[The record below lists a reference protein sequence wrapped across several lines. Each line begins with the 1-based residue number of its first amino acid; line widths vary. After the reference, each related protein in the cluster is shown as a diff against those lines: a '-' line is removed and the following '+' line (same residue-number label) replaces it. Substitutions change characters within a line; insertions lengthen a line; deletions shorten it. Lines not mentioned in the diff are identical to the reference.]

1 MISVLDQLK
10 AMTNVVADTGTID
23 AIEKYHPVDCTTN
36 PSIVLS
42 ALQDPRSEDMIACE
56 IEAGSCAGKT
66 AREVTETLTVAVGAE
81 LTKSVPGRVSTE
93 VDACLSFDTNASVA
107 RGRNVTIRDMIIL
120 PTNFD
125 I

>member
-42 ALQDPRSEDMIACE
+42 ALWSCRAYVPVPQLIYATFRSKAKGLLPPSDE
-56 IEAGSCAGKT
+56 
-66 AREVTETLTVAVGAE
+66 
-81 LTKSVPGRVSTE
+81 
-93 VDACLSFDTNASVA
+93 CLR
-107 RGRNVTIRDMIIL
+107 RGL
-120 PTNFD
+120 
-125 I
+125 